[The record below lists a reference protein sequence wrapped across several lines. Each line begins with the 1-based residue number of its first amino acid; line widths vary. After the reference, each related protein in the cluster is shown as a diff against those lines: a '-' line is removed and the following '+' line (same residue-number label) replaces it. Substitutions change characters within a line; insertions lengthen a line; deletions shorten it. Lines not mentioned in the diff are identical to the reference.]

1 MVTFVVRRFAEMAPT
16 LVGVSIVVFMIVRM
30 VPGDPARLIAGVEA
44 SEADVTNI
52 RRQLGLTDSL
62 PQQYARFLRG
72 VVLGDFGRSLK
83 NHQPVLAIIAQQL
96 PYTVQLAAAS
106 LVVTLSIGLTAGVL
120 AAVKRGT
127 VFDSGSMVLALLGV
141 SMPSFWLG
149 LMMIF
154 LFAVTLR
161 WLPTSGAGSLRHLIM
176 PAITLGI
183 GSVGIV
189 ARMTRASL
197 LEVLGQDFV
206 RTAVAKGLHRRAVVM
221 KHALRNAMIPTATVV
236 GVQIGT
242 LLAGSVVTET
252 VFAWPGAGRLLVDS
266 VAFRDYP
273 LIQATILMFA
283 LAFMLANLL
292 VDVSYAVLDPRIR
305 YD

>member
-1 MVTFVVRRFAEMAPT
+1 MAPT
-16 LVGVSIVVFMIVRM
+16 LFGVSIVVFMIVRM

-62 PQQYARFLRG
+62 PQQYARFLSG
-72 VVLGDFGRSLK
+72 VVTGDFGRSLK

-127 VFDSGSMVLALLGV
+127 VLDSGSMVLALLGV

-273 LIQATILMFA
+273 LIQATILLFA
-283 LAFMLANLL
+283 LVFMLANLL

>member
-1 MVTFVVRRFAEMAPT
+1 MAPT
-16 LVGVSIVVFMIVRM
+16 LFGVSIVVFMIVRM

-62 PQQYARFLRG
+62 PQQYARFLSG
-72 VVLGDFGRSLK
+72 VVTGDFGRSLK

-106 LVVTLSIGLTAGVL
+106 LVVTLSMGLTAGVL

-127 VFDSGSMVLALLGV
+127 VLDSGSMVLALLGV

-273 LIQATILMFA
+273 LIQATILLFA
-283 LAFMLANLL
+283 LVFMLANLL

>member
-1 MVTFVVRRFAEMAPT
+1 MIAYVARRFAEMVPT

-44 SEADVTNI
+44 SEADVMNI

-62 PQQYARFLRG
+62 PQQYLRFLRG
-72 VVLGDFGRSLK
+72 AVIGDFGRSLK
-83 NHQPVLAIIAQQL
+83 NRQPVLAIVAQQL

-106 LVVTLSIGLTAGVL
+106 LVVTLSIGVSTGVL

-127 VFDSGSMVLALLGV
+127 VLDSGSMVLALLGV

-161 WLPTSGAGSLRHLIM
+161 WLPTSGAGSLRHLVM
-176 PAITLGI
+176 PAITLGV

-197 LEVLGQDFV
+197 LEVLSQDFV

-221 KHALRNAMIPTATVV
+221 KHAFRNAMIPTATIV

-273 LIQATILMFA
+273 LIQATILLFA
-283 LAFMLANLL
+283 LVFMLASL
-292 VDVSYAVLDPRIR
+292 VADLSYAVLDPRIR